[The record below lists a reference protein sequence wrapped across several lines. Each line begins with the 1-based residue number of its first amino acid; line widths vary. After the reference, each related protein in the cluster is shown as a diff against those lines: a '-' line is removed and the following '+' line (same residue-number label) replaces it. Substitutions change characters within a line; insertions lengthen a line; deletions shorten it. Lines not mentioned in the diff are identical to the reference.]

1 MEQFQAEIINLV
13 ILILT
18 TCVGLITKSLMGFL
32 KKKGI
37 IAQIDANKK
46 TVDIVVRAVEQLYK
60 EHDGEEKLKL
70 AKIELMRLLEDK
82 KIKVS
87 VADLDLLIESAI
99 KEMKKNATDTTV
111 IHNVTLE
118 STKNANEVAKKIM
131 EDLNKKL

>member
-1 MEQFQAEIINLV
+1 MEQFQTEIINLV

-46 TVDIVVRAVEQLYK
+46 TVDIVVKAVEQLYR
-60 EHDGEEKLKL
+60 EYDGNEKLKL

-82 KIKVS
+82 KIKISVS
-87 VADLDLLIESAI
+87 DLDLLIESAV
-99 KEMKKNATDTTV
+99 KEMKKGTTETTV
-111 IHNVTLE
+111 IHNINTEGTTAQDVTKQIIE
-118 STKNANEVAKKIM
+118 N
-131 EDLNKKL
+131 LNKKL